1 MSTWRQKAI
10 ECAPELKKEFES
22 STLTPYT
29 VFMELLPITRQAHIH
44 KDNSRLE
51 KIYNYAEWCFKQKD
65 EKLWN
70 AAGVSFYEH
79 LGDDEETFSGFT
91 DWIKKEIYFD
101 LRDLLN
107 HRFDDDK
114 MKRLDDYYGWK
125 QPKRKNHY
133 R

>member
-10 ECAPELKKEFES
+10 ECAPELKREFES
-22 STLTPYT
+22 SDLTPS
-29 VFMELLPITRQAHIH
+29 VFMELLPITRQAHID
-44 KDNSRLE
+44 KDNDRLE
-51 KIYNYAEWCFKQKD
+51 KIYSYAEWCSCQKD

-91 DWIKKEIYFD
+91 SWIKKEIYFEI
-101 LRDLLN
+101 RDLLN
-107 HRFDDDK
+107 HRMDDDK
-114 MKRLDDYYGWK
+114 MKLLDDYYGWK